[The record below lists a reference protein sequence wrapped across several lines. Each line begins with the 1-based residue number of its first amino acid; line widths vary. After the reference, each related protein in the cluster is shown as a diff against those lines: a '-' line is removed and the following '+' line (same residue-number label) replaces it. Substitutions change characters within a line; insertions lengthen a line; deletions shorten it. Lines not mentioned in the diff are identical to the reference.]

1 MRRPRARHSE
11 RSRPI
16 FSSIRE
22 ANVGLR
28 SRGISL
34 RFAIFT
40 CPTRQCLPVVA
51 ALRYASALIPTMARA
66 NKLLDQ
72 ILRGGADANI
82 PFSGM
87 VQLLKHLGFQE
98 RIKGSHHIF
107 SRDGVAEILNLQPH
121 SGKCK
126 PYQVKQVRNVIINY
140 RLAGEADA

>member
-1 MRRPRARHSE
+1 
-11 RSRPI
+11 
-16 FSSIRE
+16 
-22 ANVGLR
+22 
-28 SRGISL
+28 
-34 RFAIFT
+34 
-40 CPTRQCLPVVA
+40 
-51 ALRYASALIPTMARA
+51 MARA
-66 NKLLDQ
+66 NNLLDQ

-87 VQLLKHLGFQE
+87 VQLLKRLGFQE

-107 SRDGVAEILNLQPH
+107 FRDGVAEILNLQSH

>member
-1 MRRPRARHSE
+1 
-11 RSRPI
+11 
-16 FSSIRE
+16 
-22 ANVGLR
+22 
-28 SRGISL
+28 
-34 RFAIFT
+34 
-40 CPTRQCLPVVA
+40 
-51 ALRYASALIPTMARA
+51 MARV

-82 PFSGM
+82 PFPGM
-87 VQLLKHLGFQE
+87 LQLLKRFGFQE

-126 PYQVKQVRNVIINY
+126 PYQVKQVRNVIINH

>member
-1 MRRPRARHSE
+1 MLSHDEATDSRYTVPREEEGDKQVSPTA
-11 RSRPI
+11 
-16 FSSIRE
+16 
-22 ANVGLR
+22 
-28 SRGISL
+28 SL
-34 RFAIFT
+34 R
-40 CPTRQCLPVVA
+40 
-51 ALRYASALIPTMARA
+51 ASVLFFRAFNSTMART

-87 VQLLKHLGFQE
+87 AQLLKRLGFQE

-107 SRDGVAEILNLQPH
+107 FRDGIAEILNLQPQ

-140 RLAGEADA
+140 RLAGDADA